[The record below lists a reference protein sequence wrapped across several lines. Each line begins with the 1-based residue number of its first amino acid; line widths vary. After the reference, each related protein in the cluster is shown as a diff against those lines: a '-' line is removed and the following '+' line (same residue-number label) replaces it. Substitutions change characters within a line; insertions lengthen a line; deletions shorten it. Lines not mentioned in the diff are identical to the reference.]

1 MRNEELFKERPVWNA
16 ILTLAIPSVLSILVM
31 LLYNMAD
38 MFFVGL
44 LHDHVQVAAVS
55 VVGPIFSLVTAAATM
70 VGIGGCAAIAKAAGA
85 GEVDYAK
92 TCASLCGWFCIL
104 FGTAAALIL
113 LRYAN
118 SLLPVLGAT
127 PEMMKHSATY
137 LRVLA
142 IGTPFM
148 LFGTG
153 FAPLLRADG
162 AVKIG
167 FLGNLAGTILNLL
180 LDPVLIL
187 GFGMGVT
194 GAAAA
199 TVLGNML
206 SSSIYLW
213 YVFRKSGIL
222 TLHPH
227 FALREPQALLHIFA
241 LGLPNAISGVLSGF
255 ASTFS
260 NRLLNPYGTEALAAM
275 GAAGKVTMLI
285 TLVQMGVCMGVQPL
299 MAYNYGAND
308 LSRLKE
314 ILQKLALLTVFLGA
328 ASTVICCL
336 IRKSLIRVFLRDE
349 TAATMGEQL
358 VIWLLL
364 AGPLLGLYYLSSNFL
379 QASGSAATATLV
391 SILRQGAFLIPSLYV
406 MSAWQGFTGI
416 AAAHTVADVLAS
428 IMALVLCLRR
438 FRRVV
443 AKKAFDEIKYA
454 EAAMEEQ

>member
-1 MRNEELFKERPVWNA
+1 MRNEALFKEKPVWNA

-70 VGIGGCAAIAKAAGA
+70 VGVGGCAAIAKAAGA
-85 GEVDYAK
+85 GETDYAK

-113 LRYAN
+113 FGYAD
-118 SLLPVLGAT
+118 SLLPALGAT
-127 PEMMKHSATY
+127 PEMMKHAATY

-142 IGTPFM
+142 VGAPFM

-153 FAPLLRADG
+153 FATLLRAEG

-167 FLGNLAGTILNLL
+167 FLGNLAGTALNLL

-194 GAAAA
+194 GAAVA
-199 TVLGNML
+199 TVLGNLL
-206 SSSIYLW
+206 SSSIYMW
-213 YVFRKSGIL
+213 YVFRSSGIL
-222 TLHPH
+222 TLQPC

-241 LGLPNAISGVLSGF
+241 LGLPNAVSSVLSGF
-255 ASTFS
+255 ASTFA

-275 GAAGKVTMLI
+275 GAASKVTMLI

-299 MAYNYGAND
+299 MAYNYGAHD
-308 LSRLKE
+308 LPRLKE
-314 ILQKLALLTVFLGA
+314 ILQKLAVLTVFLGT

-336 IRKSLIRVFLRDE
+336 VRKSLIRVFLRDE
-349 TAATMGEQL
+349 TAAAMGEQM
-358 VIWLLL
+358 VVWLLL

-379 QASGSAATATLV
+379 QASGNAPTAAFV
-391 SILRQGAFLIPSLYV
+391 SILRQGAILIPSLYV

-416 AAAHTVADVLAS
+416 AAAHAVADVLAS
-428 IMALVLCLRR
+428 VIALVLCLRQ
-438 FRRVV
+438 FRRITTEKIS
-443 AKKAFDEIKYA
+443 AKTECAESAMDE
-454 EAAMEEQ
+454 Q

>member
-70 VGIGGCAAIAKAAGA
+70 VGVGGCAAIAKAAGA
-85 GEVDYAK
+85 GEVDHAK

-113 LRYAN
+113 LGYAN

-187 GFGMGVT
+187 GFSMGVT

-213 YVFRKSGIL
+213 YVFRRSGIL

-227 FALREPQALLHIFA
+227 FALREPQALLQIFA
-241 LGLPNAISGVLSGF
+241 LGLPNAVSDVLSGF

-275 GAAGKVTMLI
+275 GAAGKVQCIVWRASFHLRRQTAEIFVACAACDDLFCIDHSVEIRCECEHLRHVDSVIVGKSGPPFYRI
-285 TLVQMGVCMGVQPL
+285 TTLLVPVGQPHQ
-299 MAYNYGAND
+299 
-308 LSRLKE
+308 R
-314 ILQKLALLTVFLGA
+314 Q
-328 ASTVICCL
+328 
-336 IRKSLIRVFLRDE
+336 IRKAIPTIHSNQTDPHVCFSLFNE
-349 TAATMGEQL
+349 
-358 VIWLLL
+358 
-364 AGPLLGLYYLSSNFL
+364 
-379 QASGSAATATLV
+379 
-391 SILRQGAFLIPSLYV
+391 
-406 MSAWQGFTGI
+406 
-416 AAAHTVADVLAS
+416 
-428 IMALVLCLRR
+428 
-438 FRRVV
+438 
-443 AKKAFDEIKYA
+443 
-454 EAAMEEQ
+454 